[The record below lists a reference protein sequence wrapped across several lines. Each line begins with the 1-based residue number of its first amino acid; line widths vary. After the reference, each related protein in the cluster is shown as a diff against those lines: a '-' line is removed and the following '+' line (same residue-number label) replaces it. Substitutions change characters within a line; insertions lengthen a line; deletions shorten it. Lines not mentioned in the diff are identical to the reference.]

1 MSIHASPLHIRPR
14 PSPDQIA
21 RFAAI
26 VGDRNALIDPHDQA
40 PYLRE
45 WRDLYRGVTP
55 VVLRPGSTEEV
66 AAIVR
71 LANELDVAIVPQG
84 GNTGLVGGGV
94 PDETGAEV
102 LVSLKRLDR
111 IRAVDPEGDTM
122 IVEAGCVLEKIHQAA
137 FAVDRLFPLSLG
149 SQGSCSIGGNLST
162 NAGGTNVIAY
172 GNARD
177 LVLGL
182 EVVLPTG
189 EIWHGLKTLRKDNT
203 GYDLKALFLGAE
215 GTLGLITA
223 AALKLFPKPKAQEV
237 AFVAVPDPH
246 AALRLLSVAKARA
259 PGSLT
264 AFEIM
269 PRIAIDM
276 CVKHVPGTR
285 DPVATASPWYLLIEV
300 STGGTPAAARAMM
313 ESILEAGFETGDVT
327 DATIAESGAQAQMF
341 WHIRHGLSEAQRPEG
356 GSIKHDVSVPVARVP
371 VFLDEAIAAVKAM
384 VPGCRPVPFG
394 HMGDGNIHFN
404 VSQPLG
410 MDKAAFIDLWDAMN
424 DRVHGIVTAMGGSI
438 SAEHG
443 IGRLKRDALPGVKSP
458 VELAM
463 MRTLKRAFDPK
474 GLMNPGR
481 VLGT

>member
-1 MSIHASPLHIRPR
+1 VHA
-14 PSPDQIA
+14 
-21 RFAAI
+21 AA
-26 VGDRNALIDPHDQA
+26 
-40 PYLRE
+40 
-45 WRDLYRGVTP
+45 
-55 VVLRPGSTEEV
+55 
-66 AAIVR
+66 
-71 LANELDVAIVPQG
+71 
-84 GNTGLVGGGV
+84 
-94 PDETGAEV
+94 AE
-102 LVSLKRLDR
+102 
-111 IRAVDPEGDTM
+111 
-122 IVEAGCVLEKIHQAA
+122 
-137 FAVDRLFPLSLG
+137 VDRLFPLSLG
-149 SQGSCSIGGNLST
+149 SQGSCTIGGNLST
-162 NAGGTNVIAY
+162 NAGGTNVLAY

-237 AFVAVPDPH
+237 AFVGIPDPH
-246 AALRLLSVAKARA
+246 AALRLLSIAKTRA
-259 PGSLT
+259 SGSLT

-285 DPVATASPWYLLIEV
+285 DPVATAAPWYLLIEL
-300 STGGTPAAARAMM
+300 STGGTAEAARAMM
-313 ESILEAGFETGDVT
+313 EGILEAGFEVGDIL
-327 DATIAESGAQAQMF
+327 DATIADSGAQAAMF

-356 GSIKHDVSVPVARVP
+356 GSIKHDVSVPVALVP
-371 VFLDEAIAAVKAM
+371 DFLDRAIAAVLAM

-404 VSQPLG
+404 VSQPIG

-424 DRVHGIVTAMGGSI
+424 DRVHEIVLSMGGSI

-458 VELAM
+458 VEMAM
-463 MRTLKRAFDPK
+463 MRSLKRAFDPK

-481 VLGT
+481 VLGA